1 MILKPTKENIRLI
14 TEKLLNGDVIIF
26 PTDTV
31 FGIGC
36 IATNTKAIEKIY
48 KLKGREKTKSLLLNV
63 ANITTIKKFAKVSK
77 LDNLLIKKF
86 MPGALSLIL
95 NVKNQTPLSHYVIK
109 DNKVGIRIPNNQ
121 TLLKILKKIKLPL
134 ISSSCNLSGKPACI
148 NAKDAE
154 KIFGK
159 DIIILDSY
167 EKLSGLSST
176 IIDTTE
182 KEIKYIRE
190 GKIKFKEIKKII
202 SQSFQ

>member
-134 ISSSCNLSGKPACI
+134 ISTSCNLSGKPACT

>member
-36 IATNTKAIEKIY
+36 IATNTKAIEKTY

-134 ISSSCNLSGKPACI
+134 ISTSCNLSSKPACI

>member
-36 IATNTKAIEKIY
+36 IATNTKAIEKTY

-86 MPGALSLIL
+86 MPGTLSLIL

-134 ISSSCNLSGKPACI
+134 ISTSCNLSGKPACI

>member
-134 ISSSCNLSGKPACI
+134 ISTSGNLSGKPACI

>member
-1 MILKPTKENIRLI
+1 MILKPTKENIDIIIQNILDG
-14 TEKLLNGDVIIF
+14 KVIIF

-36 IATNTKAIEKIY
+36 LATNTKAIEKIY

-63 ANITTIKKFAKVSK
+63 ANITAIKKIATVSK
-77 LDNLLIKKF
+77 RDSLLIKKF

-95 NVKNQTPLSHYVIK
+95 KAKPNSALSHYTIK
-109 DNKVGIRIPNNQ
+109 DGKIGIRIPNNEM
-121 TLLKILKKIKLPL
+121 LLYILKKIKSPL
-134 ISSSCNLSGKPACI
+134 ISTSCNLSGNPACTTAI
-148 NAKDAE
+148 NAE

-159 DIIILDSY
+159 NILILDSI

-190 GKIKFKEIKKII
+190 GQIKFSKIKN
-202 SQSFQ
+202 SL

>member
-134 ISSSCNLSGKPACI
+134 ISTSCNLSSKPACI

>member
-1 MILKPTKENIRLI
+1 MILKPTNENIRLI

>member
-63 ANITTIKKFAKVSK
+63 ANITSIKKFAKVSK

-121 TLLKILKKIKLPL
+121 ILLKILKKIKLPL
-134 ISSSCNLSGKPACI
+134 ISTSCNLSGKPACI

-159 DIIILDSY
+159 NIIILDSY

>member
-134 ISSSCNLSGKPACI
+134 ISTSCNLSGKPACI

-154 KIFGK
+154 KIFDK

>member
-134 ISSSCNLSGKPACI
+134 ISTSCNLSGKPACI